1 MAGLFSRQAAA
12 APDWAAEME
21 ENRLRWFVFIEK
33 LEARMD
39 ELCSAALPE
48 LQQVLAEDQDA
59 YKRTYLRVQAGIKGQ
74 LGNIREKIR
83 EVGEEK
89 VLNFFNCHIDEAWGN
104 DALRQRLYA
113 FREACTAREN
123 AFETRYSAWM
133 DRLEKTGQRDL
144 EAEYRSIL
152 EEHAALRDSFCCRQC
167 GAPVAVDKV
176 YFITSYLVCSH
187 CRTQNTFEPGSKAR
201 GLDGLAR
208 ELAEARTAHLLAASE
223 AERQRERD
231 LYMKIHEN
239 RARGDDTPATAASRK
254 AQNEVWQT
262 ERETAIRGA
271 HVAYETYLRAM
282 FDEWNS
288 IVPDLAEHNER
299 FYQRMLEDY
308 RRSC

>member
-1 MAGLFSRQAAA
+1 MAGLFSRSTPA
-12 APDWAAEME
+12 APPWLAEME
-21 ENRLRWFVFIEK
+21 ENRQRWFAFIEK

-39 ELCSAALPE
+39 ELCTAALPE
-48 LQQVLAEDQDA
+48 LEQVLAEDQDTH
-59 YKRTYLRVQAGIKGQ
+59 KRTFLRMQAGIKGQ

-89 VLNFFNCHIDEAWGN
+89 VLGFFNCHIDEAWGS
-104 DALRQRLYA
+104 DGLRQQLYT
-113 FREACTAREN
+113 FREVCTAREN
-123 AFETRYSAWM
+123 AFETRYTAWM
-133 DRLEKTGQRDL
+133 DALDKAGKRDL

-152 EEHAALRDSFCCRQC
+152 DEHAALRDSFCCRQC
-167 GAPVAVDKV
+167 GAPVAVDKL
-176 YFITSYLVCSH
+176 YFITSYLVCPH

-208 ELAEARTAHLLAASE
+208 ELAEARTEHLLAASE
-223 AERQRERD
+223 AERQRERT

-239 RARGDDTPATAASRK
+239 RARADDSPAMAASRK
-254 AQNEVWQT
+254 VQNEAWQK
-262 ERETAIRGA
+262 EREAAVRNA
-271 HVAYETYLRAM
+271 HAAYETYLRAM